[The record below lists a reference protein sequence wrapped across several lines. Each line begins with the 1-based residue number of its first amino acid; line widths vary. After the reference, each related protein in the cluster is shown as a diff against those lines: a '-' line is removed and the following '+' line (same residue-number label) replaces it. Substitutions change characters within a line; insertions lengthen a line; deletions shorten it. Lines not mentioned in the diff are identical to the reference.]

1 MEKVKDFIKKMFN
14 CKNKKKS
21 IIAIVALIQCIILV
35 GLMTYSWIESLSSL
49 VIKGEDLPINSNLN
63 YRFDVKDGAT
73 NNVDLSTYFRPTALY
88 QLAKASTSDANN
100 FYFKK
105 ENGNTYRL
113 GDTTDYNTSYYNFD
127 FQVHNETAKSY
138 AYYFNTANI
147 FDVTSTDERVTEA
160 MLTIAENAMRISV
173 TAGTNSS
180 NTRIYSIDRK
190 TYNAVNTKAGGTKS
204 ITSTGLTNSNYVY
217 NRNNNPEIFVFST
230 TGGGDDTKVTVKI
243 WFEEKDAQYQAL
255 TAEQK
260 NALLGCTVKIDFQ
273 FVNAAS
279 NYQTF
284 FFDDYTFSI
293 EENHEGQPV
302 TTEDKSKSLYFL
314 YKEGQETQIIPMTTT
329 TSDNGVVRWVT
340 ASEDGNAAPRISDDM
355 RNKLVNGS
363 SSGYFFYGTYNAST
377 GSKTETYKWPV
388 TAPAVNSADVF
399 IFKALS
405 VIRNASGYTGYGV
418 WDNIDIDLYLFKD
431 KATCDTE
438 NAYNSNSFQFI
449 NKAGQGRLYITKN
462 TTDLNSATR
471 LYYDKNQDIWLG
483 YFDKL
488 TNTFT
493 TPIFNYI
500 NSVALSSASIKV
512 QWSANNPMDNSK
524 GQRVYTALG
533 YVGTG
538 AADYLSSAAAGVG
551 TWADTE
557 EIRFTTELVD
567 DSMAKD
573 YRYKINTKVG
583 GTDKSYYMALA
594 ENATQWKAYVPVNSG
609 NTTADA
615 IKFHRYNSSK
625 ATQVAG
631 TWNSANV
638 VRNTSST
645 YYATNMAATTS
656 AGQWHIAVVVD
667 GSAYGVVNDTLTS
680 VVGSA
685 LEYSIDGGTTYKAM
699 NQLDDHRWYTADDI
713 FSISDN
719 TVHYRWTAY
728 PEGSANVA
736 IFSYGHD
743 LSNGIYFNITE

>member
-1 MEKVKDFIKKMFN
+1 MEKVKDFIKKIFN
-14 CKNKKKS
+14 SKNKKKS
-21 IIAIVALIQCIILV
+21 IIAIVALVECILLV
-35 GLMTYSWIESLSSL
+35 GLATYSWIESMSSL

-63 YRFDVKDGAT
+63 YRFDVKGNDT
-73 NNVDLSTYFRPTALY
+73 IDLSTYYRPTALY
-88 QLAKASTSDANN
+88 QLAMASTTDAQN

-105 ENGNTYRL
+105 SAENYRL

-127 FQVHNETAKSY
+127 FQIHNESTKTY
-138 AYYFNTANI
+138 NYYFNKAEI
-147 FDVTSTDERVTEA
+147 FDITSDKITDETLLKVAEGAMRVAVTS
-160 MLTIAENAMRISV
+160 
-173 TAGTNSS
+173 GTTSY
-180 NTRIYSIDRK
+180 NTRIYSIDSK
-190 TYNAVNTKAGGTKS
+190 EYGAVNTKTGGTS
-204 ITSTGLTNSNYVY
+204 TTASTGLSGGSQYNYQTNTDSTK
-217 NRNNNPEIFVFST
+217 FVFST
-230 TGGGDDTKVTVKI
+230 TGGGDDARVNIKI
-243 WFEEKDAQYQAL
+243 WFEERDPEYQAL
-255 TAEQK
+255 SADDKKTI
-260 NALLGCTVKIDFQ
+260 LGATVNINFQ

-279 NYQTF
+279 NFQTF

-302 TTEDKSKSLYFL
+302 TTEDNSKSLYFL
-314 YKEGQETQIIPMTTT
+314 YKEGTETQIIPMTTT

-355 RNKLVNGS
+355 RNKLSGGNA
-363 SSGYFFYGTYNAST
+363 SGYFFYGTYNAST

-388 TAPAVNSADVF
+388 TAPAVNTADVF

-418 WDNIDIDLYLFKD
+418 WDNVAIDLYKFKD
-431 KATCDTE
+431 MATCDTE
-438 NAYNSNSFQFI
+438 KAYNTNSFQFI
-449 NKAGQGRLYITKN
+449 NKAGQGRLYITKD

-471 LYYDKNQDIWLG
+471 LYYDKNQDIWMG

-488 TNTFT
+488 TETFT

-500 NSVALSSASIKV
+500 NSVVLSSANIKV
-512 QWSANNPMDNSK
+512 QWSADNPMDNSK
-524 GQRVYTALG
+524 GQRIYTALG
-533 YVGTG
+533 YEGTG
-538 AADYLSSAAAGVG
+538 AADFLSSTATGVG
-551 TWADTE
+551 TWSDTE
-557 EIRFTTELVD
+557 MIRFSTELVD
-567 DSMAKD
+567 ASMLKD

-583 GTDKSYYMALA
+583 GTYKSYYMALA

-609 NTTADA
+609 DTTDDA
-615 IKFHRYNSSK
+615 IRFQRFNSSK
-625 ATQVAG
+625 ETQVAG
-631 TWNSANV
+631 TWNSTNV
-638 VRNTSST
+638 VRNNSST

-667 GSAYGVVNDTLTS
+667 GSADGIINDTLTS
-680 VVGSA
+680 VAGSA
-685 LEYSIDGGTTYKAM
+685 LEYSIDGGTTYNAM

-728 PEGSANVA
+728 PEGSANAA